1 MMSVREFYSKFSQHL
16 DRITKDTRSI
26 QPGDIYLAL
35 KGERFDGNEFIT
47 EALQKGALAAISDN
61 PGSIRDERII
71 QVDDS
76 YAFLKEL
83 ALIHRRHLG
92 TRIIAVTGSNG
103 KTTTKELLLHIFKRT
118 KNTIATSGNYNNH
131 IGVPLTLLRLK
142 PDHEFLILE
151 MGANRP
157 GDIRELCELSEP
169 DFGLITNIGKAH
181 LEGFGG
187 LEGVLKTKL
196 ELFNYLQQKRLT
208 IFLNCDSDPLFAAS
222 SNFSHVIRYGQEI
235 RHPDIAFRI
244 IRSNPD
250 IELISV
256 GDRETLYHSG
266 LYGKHNFENLMAAIA
281 VAQYFGIA
289 PEVIQK
295 GIDDYIPDNMRSQQL
310 EIRNSTVMLDAYN
323 ANPSSMHAAL
333 DAMDHIKDRSKW
345 IILGAMAEL
354 GGYSDHEHKALVD
367 RVIKGDFNR
376 ILLIGNNYKFAE
388 GYKGILWFED
398 VAKCR
403 DWLDANWPQ
412 QSIILI
418 KGSRSAGLEKLVIN

>member
-1 MMSVREFYSKFSQHL
+1 MTSVNEFYSRFSQQL

-35 KGERFDGNEFIT
+35 KGERFDGNEFIE
-47 EALQKGALAAISDN
+47 EALNKGALAAISDN
-61 PGSIRDERII
+61 PGLIRDERIV
-71 QVDDS
+71 QVKDS
-76 YAFLKEL
+76 FAFLKEL
-83 ALIHRRHLG
+83 ALFHRKQLG

-103 KTTTKELLLHIFKRT
+103 KTTTKELLLHIFKRA

-157 GDIRELCELSEP
+157 GDIRELCEMSEP

-187 LEGVLKTKL
+187 IEGVLKTKL
-196 ELFNYLQQKRLT
+196 ELFDFLHHNQLT
-208 IFLNCDSDPLFAAS
+208 IFLNCDSEPLNAVS
-222 SNFSHVIRYGQEI
+222 TNFSHVITYGQEI
-235 RHPDIAFRI
+235 RHPDVAFRI
-244 IRSNPD
+244 VRLNPD
-250 IELISV
+250 IELIHVSE
-256 GDRETLYHSG
+256 GEIRYHSV

-281 VAQYFGIA
+281 VAQFFGIA
-289 PEVIQK
+289 PDLIQK

-333 DAMDHIKDRSKW
+333 DVMDDITGRSKW
-345 IILGAMAEL
+345 VILGAMAEL
-354 GGYSDHEHKALVD
+354 GDHSDNEHHALVD
-367 RVIKGDFNR
+367 RITRGDYTR
-376 ILLIGNNYKFAE
+376 ILLIGNNYKFA
-388 GYKGILWFED
+388 GGDNRVLWFES
-398 VAKCR
+398 VASCR
-403 DWLDANWPQ
+403 DWLDTNWPQ
-412 QSIILI
+412 QALILI